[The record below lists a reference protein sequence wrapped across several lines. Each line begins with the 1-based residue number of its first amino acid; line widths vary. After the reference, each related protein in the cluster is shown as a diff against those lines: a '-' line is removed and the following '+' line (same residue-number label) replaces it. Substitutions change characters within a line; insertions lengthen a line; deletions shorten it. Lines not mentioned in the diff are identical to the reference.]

1 MAGRGRWR
9 LCQARRCAS
18 ARPTRP
24 LPRDVPAESGRL
36 SVRAARSF
44 ALSLDGQY
52 RECARDVLFHGTLAH
67 SKVRGNLGM
76 TESLE
81 AMHEEDFPRAATD
94 LVQRLPHTR

>member
-1 MAGRGRWR
+1 MAGRRRWGRWR
-9 LCQARRCAS
+9 AGGGGGGG
-18 ARPTRP
+18 PTRP

-67 SKVRGNLGM
+67 PKVRGNLGM